1 MEFRKL
7 LPVALAAA
15 LLAASCATPKNTS
28 WLMDLEYQTQY
39 AAPPAPELTIQPG
52 DVLNIQVYSENA
64 TLAAPFNSLTGEAGQ
79 NSGKVLS
86 YVVDS
91 DGDIDFPIFGLI
103 NVAGKTTKDIKG
115 DITSMIISQGFIKDP
130 VVKVALSKF
139 KIVMIGRMTN
149 TEMEVNGDNINIIQ
163 ALARNGGIQDNANLK
178 DIMVIRTENGQRQA
192 YSVNIRSKEI
202 YDSPVFWLQQNDI
215 VYVKQKGARLDS
227 NGEMVMTFVGSAFS
241 LATIITNIIL
251 WSKR

>member
-64 TLAAPFNSLTGEAGQ
+64 TLAAPFNSLSGEAGQ

-103 NVAGKTTKDIKG
+103 NVAGKTAKDIKG
-115 DITSMIISQGFIKDP
+115 DIASMIISQGFIKDP

-192 YSVNIRSKEI
+192 YSVNIRSKDI

-215 VYVKQKGARLDS
+215 IYVKQKGARLDS
-227 NGEMVMTFVGSAFS
+227 NGEMVMTFVGSTLS